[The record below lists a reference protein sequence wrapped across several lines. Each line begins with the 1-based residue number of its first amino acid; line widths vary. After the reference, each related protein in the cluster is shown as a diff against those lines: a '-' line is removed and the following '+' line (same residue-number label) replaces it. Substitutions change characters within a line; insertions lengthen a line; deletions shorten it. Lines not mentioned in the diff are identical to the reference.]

1 MSKSQLIY
9 VLSSPWLY
17 GRFSRSGDDKV
28 SVRVGTA
35 DLLDMLLEEEPTTEF
50 SFALGADT
58 FMDLTTLKWKRS
70 KDVMD
75 LVGSRLMVIY
85 RQVEEEHSR
94 FCELDLL
101 HRIDEVNKEACKSQS
116 NGSDA
121 GTNGGPA
128 MLLNIPSLEAISSSM
143 ARTTTDEATLKI
155 LLEPK
160 VLQYIKQRQL
170 YCFAGQSSTQQQS

>member
-1 MSKSQLIY
+1 
-9 VLSSPWLY
+9 
-17 GRFSRSGDDKV
+17 
-28 SVRVGTA
+28 
-35 DLLDMLLEEEPTTEF
+35 MLLEEEPNTEF

-70 KDVMD
+70 IDLLD

-85 RQVEEEHSR
+85 RQVEEEQSR
-94 FCELDLL
+94 YCEQDLL
-101 HRIDEVNKEACKSQS
+101 QRIDKVNKGACKSQA

-128 MLLNIPSLEAISSSM
+128 MLLNIPSLEAISSSI
-143 ARTTTDEATLKI
+143 ARTTTDEATLKK

-160 VLQYIKQRQL
+160 VLQYIKQRQF
-170 YCFAGQSSTQQQS
+170 YAFAGQSSKQQ

>member
-1 MSKSQLIY
+1 
-9 VLSSPWLY
+9 
-17 GRFSRSGDDKV
+17 
-28 SVRVGTA
+28 
-35 DLLDMLLEEEPTTEF
+35 MLLEDEPNTDF

-70 KDVMD
+70 IDLLD

-85 RQVEEEHSR
+85 RQVEEEQSR
-94 FCELDLL
+94 YCEQDLL
-101 HRIDEVNKEACKSQS
+101 QRIDKVNKGACQSQS

-128 MLLNIPSLEAISSSM
+128 MLLNIPSLEAISSSI
-143 ARTTTDEATLKI
+143 ARTTTDEATLKK

-170 YCFAGQSSTQQQS
+170 YAFAGQSSTQQ

>member
-1 MSKSQLIY
+1 
-9 VLSSPWLY
+9 
-17 GRFSRSGDDKV
+17 
-28 SVRVGTA
+28 
-35 DLLDMLLEEEPTTEF
+35 MLLEEEPNTDF

-70 KDVMD
+70 IDLLD

-85 RQVEEEHSR
+85 RQVEEEQSR
-94 FCELDLL
+94 YCEQDLL
-101 HRIDEVNKEACKSQS
+101 QRIDKVNKGACKSQA

-143 ARTTTDEATLKI
+143 ARTTTDEATLKK

-170 YCFAGQSSTQQQS
+170 YAFAGQSSTQQ

>member
-1 MSKSQLIY
+1 L
-9 VLSSPWLY
+9 
-17 GRFSRSGDDKV
+17 SRSGDDKV

-35 DLLDMLLEEEPTTEF
+35 DLLDMLLEEELNTEF

-70 KDVMD
+70 HDVLD
-75 LVGSRLMVIY
+75 LVGSRLVVIY
-85 RQVEEEHSR
+85 RQVEEEQPR
-94 FCELDLL
+94 YCEQDLL
-101 HRIDEVNKEACKSQS
+101 QRIDKVNKGSCKSQS

-121 GTNGGPA
+121 GTNCGPA
-128 MLLNIPSLEAISSSM
+128 MLLNIPSLEAMSSSM

-170 YCFAGQSSTQQQS
+170 YAFAGQSSTQQQS